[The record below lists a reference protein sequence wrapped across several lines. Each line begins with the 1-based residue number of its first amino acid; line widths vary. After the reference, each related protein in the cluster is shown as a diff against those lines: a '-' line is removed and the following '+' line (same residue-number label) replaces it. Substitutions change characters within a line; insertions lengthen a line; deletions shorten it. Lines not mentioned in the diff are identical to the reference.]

1 MSAAAQ
7 AGGAT
12 VEEGSDPAAG
22 SPPDAGGADLGGA
35 DPGGAPA
42 ALRRFPSSPG
52 STPAPAASPV
62 SGPRAE
68 PAQPTSTP
76 GPAPTAGGTAGAVR
90 GTRHEPAG
98 GAADSSGPRPAT
110 IGMADP
116 ATIGAAPGSVLRRSI
131 GGPGLGR
138 ERSRLGRWRGEP
150 DRWAGGLTG
159 ARTEFGGASTGLHT
173 SRLRVGEP
181 WALSTVG
188 RVYQPSALTT
198 GLRRAFD
205 SGAAGTEPFAARGV
219 ARRWR
224 STVIVPA
231 GSTLRPAP
239 GLVPMRPL
247 TTPVADRLEPERGRA
262 GSSAAVSRTGSG
274 SAASTDRTRMTPL
287 RRYGRTGAAGHRTVE
302 GVLGTGTTASTPA
315 WAGAVGGGRRP
326 GPAMITTL
334 SRTTPS
340 RTGPAAR
347 AGVNP
352 TAGTRADPPAGAG
365 RASGAP
371 APVDRS
377 PAALAGLPA
386 AISGLPSLRRTPAD
400 ISAARSAATAS
411 VGRLAWTSSGVGR
424 HSGALIRR
432 RRAEAIGAAGAIG
445 AIGAASSRPA
455 ITGQHA
461 VTRPA
466 TSGDAAHTGI
476 DRHVASARRS
486 PVATGPVDRRTGHA
500 PATATGWTVP
510 TRWMV
515 SAGWT
520 APAGHGGPTRWD
532 MPTSIRRLI
541 PDDRAAYRLPSIGSA
556 RTITP
561 ARTAAAGGRAMSN
574 AGDRVAAGIR
584 RITPEAASQRLV
596 PSARTAGADPV
607 VGDRRTAATPPWANG
622 VGGPATPAEP
632 SGSRGTRGVRR
643 SAASERRVTVQ
654 RVTVRRVTDRPP
666 VTVPPEHASQPRTA
680 SGEPAGLLLRQA
692 IPPTAVVAA
701 ATFSTIRRMPPSP
714 PRGTPRL
721 GSHRL
726 TTPGDRRGPD
736 VPASA
741 DPSWSFAAAATVGES
756 GQRGRTGPTIGA
768 RTRGSRSIT
777 LPLAGLGG
785 TATGWPATGDAA
797 RPDTA
802 GSDTARSDTARS
814 DAALSDAADRR
825 LDPASA
831 RRPSLLDLVPP
842 SLFDRARAGLAAAGG
857 VPSTDVDQFAV
868 RPPGIA
874 AANPEGAYVNG
885 STDDLPAQRQRIAEA
900 LTPREWDEL
909 VDVIVDRLED
919 RILDELARRG
929 RRFTPGVF

>member
-1 MSAAAQ
+1 MSATGQ
-7 AGGAT
+7 AGGAIA
-12 VEEGSDPAAG
+12 EESSGPATGSRPEPG
-22 SPPDAGGADLGGA
+22 DA
-35 DPGGAPA
+35 PT
-42 ALRRFPSSPG
+42 ALRRFAVPSSPG
-52 STPAPAASPV
+52 ITPAPAAPPAV
-62 SGPRAE
+62 SGPPAE
-68 PAQPTSTP
+68 PVPPTVSP
-76 GPAPTAGGTAGAVR
+76 GAAPTAGVPAGAVR
-90 GTRHEPAG
+90 GTSHEPTAP
-98 GAADSSGPRPAT
+98 GAPADLSGTGLAA
-110 IGMADP
+110 IGVADP
-116 ATIGAAPGSVLRRSI
+116 AAIGAAPGSVVRRAI
-131 GGPGLGR
+131 GGPGRFGR
-138 ERSRLGRWRGEP
+138 ERLGRGPGESG
-150 DRWAGGLTG
+150 RWPGSLTG
-159 ARTEFGGASTGLHT
+159 AGAGFGEAVTGLPA
-173 SRLRVGEP
+173 SGVRVDGP

-188 RVYQPSALTT
+188 RLQRPGLLTA

-205 SGAAGTEPFAARGV
+205 SGVAGTEPFAGRGV
-219 ARRWR
+219 APRWR
-224 STVIVPA
+224 STAIVPTR
-231 GSTLRPAP
+231 STLRPAP

-247 TTPVADRLEPERGRA
+247 TTPVADRLGPERGRV
-262 GSSAAVSRTGSG
+262 GSSATPRTGSG
-274 SAASTDRTRMTPL
+274 SAASVDQTRMAPL
-287 RRYGRTGAAGHRTVE
+287 RRYAKTGAAGHRTVE

-315 WAGAVGGGRRP
+315 WTGAVGGRP
-326 GPAMITTL
+326 TGLATSTPP
-334 SRTTPS
+334 SRTTPA
-340 RTGPAAR
+340 RTGSTAR

-352 TAGTRADPPAGAG
+352 TVGSDTDPTAGAG
-365 RASGAP
+365 RVSGAS
-371 APVDRS
+371 ASVDRS
-377 PAALAGLPA
+377 PAVLAGLPA

-411 VGRLAWTSSGVGR
+411 VGRLARTSSGVGRR

-432 RRAEAIGAAGAIG
+432 RQAEAIGAAGA
-445 AIGAASSRPA
+445 AAAEAASSRPVV
-455 ITGQHA
+455 TGHHT

-466 TSGDAAHTGI
+466 TSGDAVARTGI
-476 DRHVASARRS
+476 DRGVTSARRS
-486 PVATGPVDRRTGHA
+486 PAATGPVDARADHA
-500 PATATGWTVP
+500 PATATGWTVSTP
-510 TRWMV
+510 WTV

-520 APAGHGGPTRWD
+520 APTGHGEPTRWD

-541 PDDRAAYRLPSIGSA
+541 PDDRVAYRLPSIGSA

-561 ARTAAAGGRAMSN
+561 ARTAAATGRATSN
-574 AGDRVAAGIR
+574 AGDRAAAGIR
-584 RITPEAASQRLV
+584 RITAETASHRSV
-596 PSARTAGADPV
+596 PSARTTGSDPV
-607 VGDRRTAATPPWANG
+607 VGDRRTATTPPWTNG

-632 SGSRGTRGVRR
+632 FGSRGTRGVRR
-643 SAASERRVTVQ
+643 SAASERRVTA
-654 RVTVRRVTDRPP
+654 RRVTDGPP
-666 VTVPPEHASQPRTA
+666 ATVPPEPAGHQRTA

-726 TTPGDRRGPD
+726 TTSGDRRGPD

-741 DPSWSFAAAATVGES
+741 DPSWSFAAAATVTEA

-768 RTRGSRSIT
+768 RTRGSRSVT
-777 LPLAGLGG
+777 LPLAGIGG
-785 TATGWPATGDAA
+785 TATGWPATGD
-797 RPDTA
+797 
-802 GSDTARSDTARS
+802 TARSDTARS
-814 DAALSDAADRR
+814 DTAVPDAADRR

-857 VPSTDVDQFAV
+857 VPSVDVDQFAV

-874 AANPEGAYVNG
+874 AAKPEGAYVNG